1 VDGARD
7 AAVSRTRVSIAS
19 VDERGTTLAH
29 RGRRLGGRQ
38 PAQPGL
44 GLRED
49 FIDAPALDPAIVP
62 RFERRIVDRSE
73 GAR

>member
-7 AAVSRTRVSIAS
+7 SAVSRTRVSIAG
-19 VDERGTTLAH
+19 VDEGGTLAH
-29 RGRRLGGRQ
+29 RGRRLGRRQ
-38 PAQPGL
+38 PPQPGL

-49 FIDAPALDPAIVP
+49 VIDAPALDPAIVP

-73 GAR
+73 DAR

>member
-7 AAVSRTRVSIAS
+7 SAVSRTRVSIAS
-19 VDERGTTLAH
+19 VDERGTLAH